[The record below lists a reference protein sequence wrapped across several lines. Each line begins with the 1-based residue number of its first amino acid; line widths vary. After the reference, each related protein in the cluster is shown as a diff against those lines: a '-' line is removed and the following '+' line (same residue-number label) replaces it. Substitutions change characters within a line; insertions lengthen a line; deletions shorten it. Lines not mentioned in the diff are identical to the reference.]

1 MGGGAQ
7 NWVMTASDKM
17 EVTFPVTEEAECHCG
32 GMLVTL
38 FGLASFWGIHYL
50 LGPLGILSCLL
61 QLKLNTLTAAGSHCF
76 PERTRILPIPKSQV
90 PDEPLWVAR
99 C

>member
-17 EVTFPVTEEAECHCG
+17 EVTFAVTEEAECHCG

-38 FGLASFWGIHYL
+38 FGLASVWGSTTFW
-50 LGPLGILSCLL
+50 
-61 QLKLNTLTAAGSHCF
+61 
-76 PERTRILPIPKSQV
+76 V
-90 PDEPLWVAR
+90 PWGH
-99 C
+99 